1 MVPMIG
7 WIALAIALVLN
18 ASANALLKAGS
29 ASISSGVGKASLLAA
44 ATNPFLVG
52 GIVLFALNVLCYTF
66 ALSKLPLSLAYP
78 AMVIGGLLIVTT
90 ASVLIF
96 GESLSYLQVGG
107 LALIV
112 FGVALLYL

>member
-7 WIALAIALVLN
+7 WIVLGLALVLN
-18 ASANALLKAGS
+18 ALANVLLKAGS
-29 ASISSGVGKASLLAA
+29 SGITGGLTKETFMQALY
-44 ATNPFLVG
+44 NPYLMG

-66 ALSKLPLSLAYP
+66 ALSRLPLSLAYP
-78 AMVIGGLLIVTT
+78 VMVIGGLLIITT

-96 GESLSYLQVGG
+96 GESISYLQAGG

-112 FGVALLYL
+112 LGVALVYI